1 MSDQQSNE
9 FAPITPGEILAEE
22 FLAGFDLSQ
31 AALARAL
38 AISPNRIA
46 EIVNNRRRIT
56 ADTALRFGL
65 YFGTSP
71 EFWQN
76 LQGHYDLK
84 LARRELL
91 PETAQQ
97 IAARSP
103 GWWHWPQDVDE
114 LPAYPEWEEQCE
126 DGRRIWATRLE
137 SSVFGVII
145 VPASESQHYL
155 PSPPGQFH
163 VGIVKRDAQ
172 DGWTGSV
179 IHEEWAET
187 EDNALALTLK
197 YRELLPSFATVDAL
211 R

>member
-1 MSDQQSNE
+1 MTFEQHDE

-22 FLAGFDLSQ
+22 FLAGYGLSQ

-38 AISPNRIA
+38 ETSPNRIA

-56 ADTALRFGL
+56 ADTALRLGL

-76 LQGHYDLK
+76 LQSHYDLK
-84 LARRELL
+84 QARLEVSQ
-91 PETAQQ
+91 EMAQQ

-103 GWWHWPQDVDE
+103 GWWHWPQSVGE
-114 LPAYPEWEEQCE
+114 LPTYPEWEERCE
-126 DGRRIWATRLE
+126 DGRRIWATCLN
-137 SSVFGVII
+137 STAFGILV

-163 VGIVKRDAQ
+163 VGIVKRNLQ

-179 IHEEWAET
+179 IHEEWAAT
-187 EDNALALTLK
+187 EDKALAIASN
-197 YRELLPSFATVDAL
+197 YRERLPSFAIMVAL
-211 R
+211 K